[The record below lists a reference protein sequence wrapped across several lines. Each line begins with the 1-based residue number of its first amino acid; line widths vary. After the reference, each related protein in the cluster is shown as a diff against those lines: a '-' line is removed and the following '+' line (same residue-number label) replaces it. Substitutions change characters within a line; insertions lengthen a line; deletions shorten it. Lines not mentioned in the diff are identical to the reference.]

1 MFYWPLHCPL
11 KSLAN
16 LFLLVGKVG
25 ILGELYPFA
34 GNRNNIIVP
43 NSCRTGATA
52 WAILVRGHILPGIHR
67 FPLLIIINFSRR
79 LSYSQDVLWTLV
91 AEMTFFLALETE
103 AICGIRFPG
112 LIIPALAVVLC
123 NTRLQRPAEH
133 LQRRV
138 SKVEVMQSNKQEVH

>member
-1 MFYWPLHCPL
+1 MNSRILYLTLHYPL

-52 WAILVRGHILPGIHR
+52 WAFFLPDRLLPGIHR
-67 FPLLIIINFSRR
+67 FPLLNIINFSRW
-79 LSYSQDVLWTLV
+79 LSYSQDVLGALV

-112 LIIPALAVVLC
+112 LLIPALAIVLC

-138 SKVEVMQSNKQEVH
+138 SKVR